1 MHQTASGTREQ
12 LLDEPEFE
20 TFSVY
25 KFSMNYPPICRVEF
39 NPKSRREGGDIVF
52 HFPDPDRPRAPT
64 EKVFLSWGA
73 LDKAT
78 KKFPTA
84 DEQAEHSLKAV
95 KKSSGVKGF
104 EKVAQDTIDINNHKA
119 VYNRIKME
127 EVRGGLFPGRGGGVK
142 REALSLHLHC
152 ENSSRYFVIYAM
164 LTANAPEDFGDL
176 YMMMAKSFK
185 CH

>member
-1 MHQTASGTREQ
+1 MHQTASGPREQ

-39 NPKSRREGGDIVF
+39 NPKTRREAGDIVF

-78 KKFPTA
+78 KKFPTRRRTSRTQPKGSEE
-84 DEQAEHSLKAV
+84 EQRRQGIRE
-95 KKSSGVKGF
+95 SSTG
-104 EKVAQDTIDINNHKA
+104 
-119 VYNRIKME
+119 YN
-127 EVRGGLFPGRGGGVK
+127 
-142 REALSLHLHC
+142 
-152 ENSSRYFVIYAM
+152 
-164 LTANAPEDFGDL
+164 
-176 YMMMAKSFK
+176 
-185 CH
+185 

>member
-1 MHQTASGTREQ
+1 
-12 LLDEPEFE
+12 LDKPKFESLDGPKFE

-39 NPKSRREGGDIVF
+39 NPKTRREGGDIVF
-52 HFPDPDRPRAPT
+52 HFPDPDKPRAPT

-78 KKFPTA
+78 KKFQTV

-104 EKVAQDTIDINNHKA
+104 EKVAQDTLDINNHKA

-127 EVRGGLFPGRGGGVK
+127 EVRGGIFPGRGGGVK

-164 LTANAPEDFGDL
+164 LTPNAPEDFGDL
-176 YMMMAKSFK
+176 FMTMAKSFK

>member
-1 MHQTASGTREQ
+1 
-12 LLDEPEFE
+12 LDEPEFE

-78 KKFPTA
+78 KKFPTP

-104 EKVAQDTIDINNHKA
+104 QKVAQDTIDINNHKA

>member
-1 MHQTASGTREQ
+1 MRETASASSEQ
-12 LLDEPEFE
+12 LLEKPEFE

-39 NPKSRREGGDIVF
+39 NPKTRREGGDIVF
-52 HFPDPDRPRAPT
+52 HFPDPDKPRAPT

-73 LDKAT
+73 LNKAT
-78 KKFPTA
+78 KKFQTV

-95 KKSSGVKGF
+95 KKSSGVKSF
-104 EKVAQDTIDINNHKA
+104 EKVAQDTLEIGGHKA
-119 VYNRIKME
+119 VYNRIRME
-127 EVRGGLFPGRGGGVK
+127 EVRGGFFPGRGGGVK

-152 ENSSRYFVIYAM
+152 EKSSRYFVIYAM
-164 LTANAPEDFGDL
+164 LTPNAPEDFGDL
-176 YMMMAKSFK
+176 FMTMAKSFH